1 MESGPGNVSIFI
13 TLSQTA
19 KTAAR
24 QVWDVIFLE
33 SRSAA
38 HDVILF
44 EESDVIKI
52 VPLPVFTPFPSL
64 GEHFHGEKTKRLFF
78 SRPKTAPFYD
88 PQIASCMNFS
98 CVEGK
103 SMSTFGI

>member
-1 MESGPGNVSIFI
+1 MESGPGNVNIFI
-13 TLSQTA
+13 TLSQTG
-19 KTAAR
+19 KTTAR

-64 GEHFHGEKTKRLFF
+64 GEHFHGEKNEASLF
-78 SRPKTAPFYD
+78 
-88 PQIASCMNFS
+88 
-98 CVEGK
+98 
-103 SMSTFGI
+103 